1 MASSRSRHA
10 LHRRWYGAGA
20 AAAMTASSTTLWLAV
35 TVALGGCAV
44 TPPPAP
50 EEIRESALQGTEIR
64 AEWTADRPAAGSI
77 SDYWLRTFA
86 DPRLDALVD
95 EAILRNPDLRAA
107 ATRVEQSAAYAD
119 IARAALRPSLS
130 LLGTASGSGT
140 GGSDFSSGLQ
150 GAFLAASWEIDLWGR
165 LRYGRSAAELSYASA
180 QADFE
185 FARQSLAAT
194 VARSWFIAIEARL
207 NLAAA
212 TSMAQSAHE
221 LLRISE
227 DRRRVG
233 IDSGRDVAL
242 ARANLDTFEDM
253 VRQAQQA
260 NEQAARSLELIL
272 GRHPTTELQAA
283 EAFPALPGPV
293 PVGMPLQMLER
304 RPDMVA
310 AERRV
315 AAAFDRVGEAK
326 AAQLPQ
332 LSLTA
337 TFGALSS
344 DVLEFQDDF
353 ENPAF
358 GVGAELLAPLY
369 TGGQLKAQVAVRTA
383 EQAEALARY
392 ASQAL
397 TAIGDVENALGT
409 SRLLVERIELLS
421 RALGEQERALQLDL
435 AAYRVGRQDLRPV
448 QQQQIQVQTAR
459 MALLRV
465 QSEQLVQRVNLHLAL
480 GGSFAEPMAMAAA
493 STEE

>member
-1 MASSRSRHA
+1 
-10 LHRRWYGAGA
+10 
-20 AAAMTASSTTLWLAV
+20 V

-44 TPPPAP
+44 TQPPAP
-50 EEIRESALQGTEIR
+50 EEIRESALQDTEIR
-64 AEWTADRPAAGSI
+64 AEWSADRPAAGPI

-119 IARAALRPSLS
+119 IARAALRPSLN
-130 LLGTASGSGT
+130 LLGTASGSGS
-140 GGSDFSSGLQ
+140 GSDFSSGLQ
-150 GAFLAASWEIDLWGR
+150 GLLLSASWELDLWGR
-165 LRYGRSAAELSYASA
+165 LRYGRSAAEQSYASA

-185 FARQSLAAT
+185 FARQSLAAQ
-194 VARSWFIAIEARL
+194 VARSWFIAIDARL
-207 NLAAA
+207 NLEAA
-212 TSMAQSAHE
+212 TSMAQAGQK
-221 LLRISE
+221 LLRLSE
-227 DRRRVG
+227 DRQRVG
-233 IDSGRDVAL
+233 RDSGRDVAL
-242 ARANLDTFEDM
+242 ARASLATFEDL

-260 NEQAARSLELIL
+260 SEQAARSLELVL
-272 GRHPTTELQAA
+272 GRYPAAELQAA

-315 AAAFDRVGEAK
+315 AAAFGRVGEAK

-337 TFGALSS
+337 SFGALSS
-344 DVLEFQDDF
+344 EVLEFQEDF

-358 GVGAELLAPLY
+358 GIGVGLLAPIY
-369 TGGQLKAQVAVRTA
+369 QGGQLKAQVAVRTA

-397 TAIGDVENALGT
+397 TAIGDVENALGA
-409 SRLLVERIELLS
+409 SRLLAERIELLS
-421 RALGEQERALQLDL
+421 LALAEQERALEADL

-448 QQQQIQVQTAR
+448 QQQQIQVQSAR
-459 MALLRV
+459 MALLSA

-480 GGSFAEPMAMAAA
+480 GGSFAEPMELAAA
-493 STEE
+493 SREE